1 MTNTN
6 RRPSTSTLLS
16 IINSTT
22 DYDMLSMDQVS
33 IGWGLEVHAAVR
45 AQTARAE
52 AIHTNRANRLAQAA
66 ANRGFEVRFG
76 FTGAPIFE
84 RSNPDTR
91 SERWAAIAAG
101 AR

>member
-1 MTNTN
+1 MTNNT

-33 IGWGLEVHAAVR
+33 IGWGMSVVAANAAKTDRAAVIHLN
-45 AQTARAE
+45 RAE
-52 AIHTNRANRLAQAA
+52 RLSQAA
-66 ANRGFEVRFG
+66 ANRGFVVRFG
-76 FTGAPIFE
+76 FDGSPVFE
-84 RSNPDTR
+84 RAVPDTR